1 MFKRFLLLF
10 VIIFNLSMYSQVI
23 IKDEI
28 YLSDSSVMQENTDNP
43 VMYWFSG
50 KWNFWLV
57 K

>member
-1 MFKRFLLLF
+1 
-10 VIIFNLSMYSQVI
+10 MYSQVI